1 MTILATGACSG
12 AAMRNSAA
20 LDQERELQRR
30 RGLSATRGGTSN
42 TMRALKAAEEARARE
57 AWLASPE
64 RAAQRLARRQ
74 AAQASRVS
82 ANQHSPGSSQQ
93 ETSAAAL
100 IPRLDAL
107 LSEQATLTQI
117 MKGFDLQLQAG
128 ADGESLLCSPSFQ
141 AALARLGKRCCVL
154 EQGEELGGGAH
165 IFREAG
171 YEYETGVHYMG
182 GTQLAWNRGASIGL
196 LRFLSCGRLKIRA
209 VGTLVEDGGSRD
221 ASKTSSREP
230 QLVDAPVPLRKPT
243 RMYDEIHVDGES
255 FPFVEGDG
263 PGALVGMLKRRFPAA
278 DSAPGRC
285 KWTIGRPTVSRFCP
299 AIR

>member
-20 LDQERELQRR
+20 LDRERELQRR

-82 ANQHSPGSSQQ
+82 TNQHSPGTSQQ
-93 ETSAAAL
+93 EASAAAL

-141 AALARLGKRCCVL
+141 EALARLGAAQEQQRELLSVAREWIVRDYPTLL
-154 EQGEELGGGAH
+154 EASRSLLELLSAVAARAGGEEQQAVPTLAQTHGGQGGGERADAESH
-165 IFREAG
+165 HPRRW
-171 YEYETGVHYMG
+171 G
-182 GTQLAWNRGASIGL
+182 GTRLRLPFRRQGDPIYRSLPVECTECGA
-196 LRFLSCGRLKIRA
+196 
-209 VGTLVEDGGSRD
+209 GTECVECAG
-221 ASKTSSREP
+221 
-230 QLVDAPVPLRKPT
+230 
-243 RMYDEIHVDGES
+243 
-255 FPFVEGDG
+255 
-263 PGALVGMLKRRFPAA
+263 
-278 DSAPGRC
+278 SAPS
-285 KWTIGRPTVSRFCP
+285 TAPST
-299 AIR
+299 

>member
-12 AAMRNSAA
+12 AARRHSAA

-82 ANQHSPGSSQQ
+82 ANQHSPGTPSQQ
-93 ETSAAAL
+93 EASAATSQQEASAAAL

-141 AALARLGKRCCVL
+141 EALARLGAAQEQQRELLSVARERIVRDYPTLL
-154 EQGEELGGGAH
+154 EASRSLLELLSAVAARASGEPQQAVATLAQTHGGQGGGE
-165 IFREAG
+165 RAG
-171 YEYETGVHYMG
+171 AESHHPRRWG
-182 GTQLAWNRGASIGL
+182 GTR
-196 LRFLSCGRLKIRA
+196 LRLPFRRQGDPIYRSLPMECTECA
-209 VGTLVEDGGSRD
+209 GTECAGS
-221 ASKTSSREP
+221 
-230 QLVDAPVPLRKPT
+230 APSTAPLR
-243 RMYDEIHVDGES
+243 
-255 FPFVEGDG
+255 
-263 PGALVGMLKRRFPAA
+263 
-278 DSAPGRC
+278 
-285 KWTIGRPTVSRFCP
+285 
-299 AIR
+299 

>member
-12 AAMRNSAA
+12 AVMRNSAA
-20 LDQERELQRR
+20 LDRERELQRR
-30 RGLSATRGGTSN
+30 RGLSATRGATSN

-82 ANQHSPGSSQQ
+82 ANQHSPGTPSQQ
-93 ETSAAAL
+93 EASAATSQQEASAAAL

-141 AALARLGKRCCVL
+141 EALARLGAAQEQQRELLSVARERIVRDYPTLL
-154 EQGEELGGGAH
+154 EASRSLLELLSAVAARASGEPQQAVATLAQTHGGQGGGERADAESH
-165 IFREAG
+165 HPRRR
-171 YEYETGVHYMG
+171 G
-182 GTQLAWNRGASIGL
+182 GTR
-196 LRFLSCGRLKIRA
+196 LRLPFRRQGDPIYRSLPMECTECA
-209 VGTLVEDGGSRD
+209 GTECAGS
-221 ASKTSSREP
+221 
-230 QLVDAPVPLRKPT
+230 APSTAPLR
-243 RMYDEIHVDGES
+243 
-255 FPFVEGDG
+255 
-263 PGALVGMLKRRFPAA
+263 
-278 DSAPGRC
+278 
-285 KWTIGRPTVSRFCP
+285 
-299 AIR
+299 

>member
-20 LDQERELQRR
+20 LDRERELQRR

-82 ANQHSPGSSQQ
+82 ANQHSPGTPSQQ
-93 ETSAAAL
+93 EASAAAL

-141 AALARLGKRCCVL
+141 EALARLGAAQEQQRELLSVARERIVRDYPTLL
-154 EQGEELGGGAH
+154 EASRSLLELLSAVAARASGEPQQAVATLAQTHGGQGGGERADAESH
-165 IFREAG
+165 HPRRW
-171 YEYETGVHYMG
+171 G
-182 GTQLAWNRGASIGL
+182 GTR
-196 LRFLSCGRLKIRA
+196 LRL
-209 VGTLVEDGGSRD
+209 
-221 ASKTSSREP
+221 
-230 QLVDAPVPLRKPT
+230 
-243 RMYDEIHVDGES
+243 
-255 FPFVEGDG
+255 PFRRQGDPIYRSLPMECTECAG
-263 PGALVGMLKRRFPAA
+263 
-278 DSAPGRC
+278 SAPS
-285 KWTIGRPTVSRFCP
+285 TAPSR
-299 AIR
+299 

>member
-20 LDQERELQRR
+20 LDRERELQRR
-30 RGLSATRGGTSN
+30 RGLSATRGGTTSN

-82 ANQHSPGSSQQ
+82 ANQHSPGTSQQ
-93 ETSAAAL
+93 EASAATSQQESSAAAL

-141 AALARLGKRCCVL
+141 AALARLGAAQEQQRELLSVARERIVRDYPTLL
-154 EQGEELGGGAH
+154 EASRSLLELLSAVAARASGEPQQDVATLAQTHGGQGGGE
-165 IFREAG
+165 RAG
-171 YEYETGVHYMG
+171 AQSHHPRRWG
-182 GTQLAWNRGASIGL
+182 GTRLRLPFRRQGDPIYRSLPVECTECGA
-196 LRFLSCGRLKIRA
+196 
-209 VGTLVEDGGSRD
+209 GTECVECAG
-221 ASKTSSREP
+221 
-230 QLVDAPVPLRKPT
+230 
-243 RMYDEIHVDGES
+243 
-255 FPFVEGDG
+255 
-263 PGALVGMLKRRFPAA
+263 
-278 DSAPGRC
+278 SAPS
-285 KWTIGRPTVSRFCP
+285 TAPST
-299 AIR
+299 

>member
-12 AAMRNSAA
+12 AARRSSAA

-30 RGLSATRGGTSN
+30 RGLSATRGGNSN

-82 ANQHSPGSSQQ
+82 ANQHSPTSQQ
-93 ETSAAAL
+93 EASAAAL

-141 AALARLGKRCCVL
+141 VALARLGAAQEQQRELLSVARERIVRDYPTLL
-154 EQGEELGGGAH
+154 EASRSLLELLSAVAARASGEPQQDVATLAQTHGGQGGGERAGAQSNH
-165 IFREAG
+165 PRRWRGTRLRLPFRRQGDPIYRSLPVECTECAG
-171 YEYETGVHYMG
+171 
-182 GTQLAWNRGASIGL
+182 
-196 LRFLSCGRLKIRA
+196 
-209 VGTLVEDGGSRD
+209 
-221 ASKTSSREP
+221 
-230 QLVDAPVPLRKPT
+230 
-243 RMYDEIHVDGES
+243 
-255 FPFVEGDG
+255 
-263 PGALVGMLKRRFPAA
+263 
-278 DSAPGRC
+278 SAPSTAPSRC
-285 KWTIGRPTVSRFCP
+285 RQRATKFVG
-299 AIR
+299 

>member
-12 AAMRNSAA
+12 AARRNSAA
-20 LDQERELQRR
+20 LDKERELQRR

-93 ETSAAAL
+93 EASAAAL

-141 AALARLGKRCCVL
+141 EALARLGAAQEQQRELLSVARERIVRDYPTLL
-154 EQGEELGGGAH
+154 EASRSLLELLSAVAARASGEPQQAVATLAQTHGGQGGGE
-165 IFREAG
+165 RAG
-171 YEYETGVHYMG
+171 AESHHPRRWG
-182 GTQLAWNRGASIGL
+182 GTR
-196 LRFLSCGRLKIRA
+196 LRLPFRRQGDPIYRSLPMECTECA
-209 VGTLVEDGGSRD
+209 GTECAGS
-221 ASKTSSREP
+221 
-230 QLVDAPVPLRKPT
+230 APSTAPLR
-243 RMYDEIHVDGES
+243 
-255 FPFVEGDG
+255 
-263 PGALVGMLKRRFPAA
+263 
-278 DSAPGRC
+278 
-285 KWTIGRPTVSRFCP
+285 
-299 AIR
+299 

>member
-12 AAMRNSAA
+12 AVMRNSAA
-20 LDQERELQRR
+20 LDRERELQRR
-30 RGLSATRGGTSN
+30 RGLSATRGATSN

-82 ANQHSPGSSQQ
+82 ANQHSPGTPSQQ
-93 ETSAAAL
+93 EASAATSQQEASAAAL

-141 AALARLGKRCCVL
+141 EALARLGAAQ
-154 EQGEELGGGAH
+154 EQQ
-165 IFREAG
+165 R
-171 YEYETGVHYMG
+171 
-182 GTQLAWNRGASIGL
+182 
-196 LRFLSCGRLKIRA
+196 
-209 VGTLVEDGGSRD
+209 
-221 ASKTSSREP
+221 
-230 QLVDAPVPLRKPT
+230 
-243 RMYDEIHVDGES
+243 
-255 FPFVEGDG
+255 
-263 PGALVGMLKRRFPAA
+263 
-278 DSAPGRC
+278 
-285 KWTIGRPTVSRFCP
+285 
-299 AIR
+299 